1 MALDIVQVHI
11 LGDNYAYLLHEP
23 EQNAT
28 AVVDPGEA
36 GPVLAAAQS
45 RGWTIGTVL
54 LTHHHADH
62 IAGAAAI
69 RAETNCTI
77 VAPLA
82 DLGRIENVDVA
93 VSGGDTVALGATHAV
108 VFDTPG
114 HTSGHVV
121 FWFVEEDALFSGDTL
136 FSLGCG
142 RLFEGTAEQM
152 WESLARLRSLPDE
165 TRVFCGHEYTASNA
179 RFARSI
185 DPDNAELATRASE
198 VAKLR
203 ETKHPTVPSLLGQEK
218 ATNPFLRADDPAL
231 AARVGL
237 ADAPAAAVFA
247 EIRRRKDTF

>member
-1 MALDIVQVHI
+1 MALEIVQVPI

-23 EQNAT
+23 EHGVT

-36 GPVLAAAQS
+36 VPVLAAAEQ
-45 RGWTIGTVL
+45 RGWTIGTIL

-114 HTSGHVV
+114 HTSGHVA
-121 FWFVEEDALFSGDTL
+121 FWFVAEDALFSGDTL

-152 WESLARLRSLPDE
+152 WESLSRLRSLPDE

-185 DPDNAELATRASE
+185 DPENAALEARAEE
-198 VAKLR
+198 VARLR
-203 ETKHPTVPSLLGQEK
+203 ELKQPTVPSLLGVEK
-218 ATNPFLRADDPAL
+218 AVNPFLRADDKAL
-231 AARVGL
+231 ATRLGL
-237 ADAPAAAVFA
+237 AEAPAAAVFA